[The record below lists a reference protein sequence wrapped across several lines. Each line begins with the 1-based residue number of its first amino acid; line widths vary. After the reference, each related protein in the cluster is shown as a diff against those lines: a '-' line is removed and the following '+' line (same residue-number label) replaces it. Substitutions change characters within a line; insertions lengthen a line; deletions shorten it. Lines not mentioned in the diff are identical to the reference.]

1 MFMKLLIIQADNRQ
15 LYMSQFLEKKGFSTT
30 VFTPNLL
37 SGDNER
43 KFDGAIFA
51 LPTIKNSR
59 INCEYDVSCE
69 KILPLVRK
77 DGVVFSAM
85 ADDEFLSKISDAEL
99 KHYDFY
105 KREELIILNASLT
118 AQAVLELVL
127 VNSNVSL
134 SDLKILVTG
143 YGKTGEAIADILLAN
158 KVSLTIAARK
168 IKDRARAE
176 TKNIRAIS
184 FSEIKDYS
192 HEFQIVIN
200 TVPDMVIGKNLLSTF
215 SEECIFFEVASKPY
229 GIDIGEAEKQNKKI
243 IIASSLPGK
252 YVSKT
257 AGEVIAKTIINM
269 IKEENEDGKN

>member
-1 MFMKLLIIQADNRQ
+1 
-15 LYMSQFLEKKGFSTT
+15 MSQFLEKKGIRTT
-30 VFTPNLL
+30 TFTPNLL

-43 KFDGAIFA
+43 IFDGAVFA

-59 INCEYDVSCE
+59 INCEYDISCE
-69 KILPLVRK
+69 NILPLIKK

-85 ADDEFLSKISDAEL
+85 ADEAFIEKIYDAEL

-105 KREELIILNASLT
+105 KREELIILNAALT

-143 YGKTGEAIADILLAN
+143 YGKTGEAIADILLVN
-158 KVSLTIAARK
+158 KVSVTVAARK

-176 TKNIRAIS
+176 IKNIRAVS
-184 FSEIKDYS
+184 FSEIKNYS
-192 HEFQIVIN
+192 HEFDFVIN
-200 TVPDMVIGKNLLSTF
+200 TVPETVIGKNLLSTF
-215 SEECIFFEVASKPY
+215 NEDCVFFEVASKPY
-229 GIDIGEAEKQNKKI
+229 GIDVGEAEKQNKKI

-252 YVSKT
+252 YVACS
-257 AGEVIAKTIINM
+257 AGEVIAQTIINM
-269 IKEENEDGKN
+269 IKEVHADGKN

>member
-1 MFMKLLIIQADNRQ
+1 MKLLIIQADNRQ
-15 LYMSQFLEKKGFSTT
+15 LYMSQYLEKNGFDVT

-43 KFDGAIFA
+43 NFDGATFA
-51 LPTIKNSR
+51 LPTVKNSR

-69 KILPLVRK
+69 NILPLIKK

-85 ADDEFLSKISDAEL
+85 ADEAFLEKIYDAEL

-127 VNSNVSL
+127 INSNVSL

-158 KVSLTIAARK
+158 KVSVTVAARK
-168 IKDRARAE
+168 IKDRTRAE
-176 TKNIRAIS
+176 IKNIRAVS
-184 FSEIKDYS
+184 FNEIKNYS
-192 HEFQIVIN
+192 DEFDFVIN
-200 TVPDMVIGKNLLSTF
+200 TVPETVIGKNLLSTF
-215 SEECIFFEVASKPY
+215 SENCIFFEVASKPY

-252 YVSKT
+252 YVARS

-269 IKEENEDGKN
+269 IKEENADGKN